1 MRLALKQ
8 EERLFKKAALYLF
21 INQNWFINQ
30 NK

>member
-21 INQNWFINQ
+21 INQN
-30 NK
+30 K